1 MARNSGAGATGGIW
15 IFIAIIV
22 YVIVEWGKIILIS
35 LAAIA
40 GLFVLYF
47 LGRQIY
53 IRYKWRDNFKVLPKN
68 GLREEITAKAL
79 KSKVFMSIQTDNRDE
94 LINELIDDIYDQ
106 AIKMAYFVHTP
117 AIYDEKLNYMVHAAA
132 SKIKKKN
139 NKTKK

>member
-1 MARNSGAGATGGIW
+1 MARNSGAGAAGGIW

-79 KSKVFMSIQTDNRDE
+79 KSKVFMSIQTDNRDVAE
-94 LINELIDDIYDQ
+94 RSQQFIVSLNLLKVIVYLFKVKVIFLLNLINFDFQCFDFR
-106 AIKMAYFVHTP
+106 A
-117 AIYDEKLNYMVHAAA
+117 
-132 SKIKKKN
+132 
-139 NKTKK
+139 